1 MTYYCDIKKEGEE
14 MYVVRFP
21 DLPNV
26 ITYGKS
32 KEHALQMAKEALE
45 GTLEVDLDFMM
56 DIPKPEYSKGYAVV
70 VDPRIAFAAELR
82 HARAGRTQQDVAS
95 AIGMTYQQYQRLE
108 NPRKTNPTIST
119 IHKLEQALGRSF
131 LAF

>member
-1 MTYYCDIKKEGEE
+1 MTYYCDIKKESED

-21 DLPNV
+21 DMPNV
-26 ITYGKS
+26 ITYGKT

-45 GTLEVDLDFMM
+45 GTLEVDLDYTM
-56 DIPKPEYSKGYAVV
+56 DIPKPEYSKGYAVA
-70 VDPRIAFAAELR
+70 VDPRIAFAVELR

-108 NPRKTNPTIST
+108 NPRKTNPTITT
-119 IHKLEQALGRSF
+119 IHKLEQALGCSF